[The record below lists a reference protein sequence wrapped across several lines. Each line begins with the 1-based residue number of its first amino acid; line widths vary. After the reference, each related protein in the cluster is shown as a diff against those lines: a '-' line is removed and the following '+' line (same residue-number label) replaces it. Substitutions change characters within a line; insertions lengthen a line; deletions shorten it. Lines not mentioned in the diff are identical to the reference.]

1 MKNVRKPFVKSL
13 NIVLGGFSFA
23 SEPEISGKSSSDDE
37 SFWMFVKKNEKK
49 PFWPKKLDSATFF
62 WM

>member
-49 PFWPKKLDSATFF
+49 PF
-62 WM
+62 